1 MPPATSGASAAS
13 AKPTARAGAAKAPA
27 TNARDH
33 LNGVLEPVV
42 AAAGYD
48 LETVTVSSAGR
59 RSVVRVIVDADGGVD
74 LDAVA
79 AVSRLVS
86 ETLDADAEAD
96 RLLRG
101 AYVLEVSSPGVDRP
115 LTEPRH
121 WRRASGRLVNVEVGG
136 VPVTGRVIDA
146 DDAGIRL
153 DVAGRVR
160 TEPWSRVGRG
170 RVQVE
175 FNRADDTAV
184 DAEGEA
190 T

>member
-1 MPPATSGASAAS
+1 MPPATPGASAAG
-13 AKPTARAGAAKAPA
+13 AKAAATPGPAAK
-27 TNARDH
+27 ARDH
-33 LNGVLEPVV
+33 LLVLLEPVV
-42 AAAGYD
+42 RVAGYD
-48 LETVTVSSAGR
+48 LEDVTVSSAGR

-96 RLLRG
+96 RVLRG

-121 WRRASGRLVNVEVGG
+121 WRRATGRLVTVDLAG
-136 VPVTGRVIDA
+136 VPVTGRITGADA
-146 DDAGIRL
+146 TSVRL
-153 DVAGRVR
+153 DVDGKPR
-160 TEPWSRVGRG
+160 TEPWDRVGRG

-175 FNRADDTAV
+175 FNRADR
-184 DAEGEA
+184 DADEEG